1 MISKKITSL
10 NGAYNAHITKKK
22 KTVRGGMTIDEQ
34 SENTVS
40 CDLVGAMA

>member
-1 MISKKITSL
+1 MISKKIASL
-10 NGAYNAHITKKK
+10 NGAYNAHITKK